1 MVKILIA
8 IITTAVCTNL
18 AAQDVIYMSN
28 GNTINAVVLK
38 ISEELIQF
46 KKEENRDGPIY
57 EKSLKNID
65 SIRYKN
71 GFVES
76 FTAQLV
82 LNSYLEETTDKIIFN
97 SIDSTSVDEIIIDG
111 IRFFIVKNGDA
122 LKTYELVADFAEYR
136 NESVH
141 LVPGGVS
148 FVFESQNKNFTM
160 YTTSIGDKIQ
170 IPFRLNSSGSLRRF
184 EKVANHRLMQI
195 RFLTIPLFINIDQEY
210 SDAFNNMFWVHLRS
224 EF

>member
-8 IITTAVCTNL
+8 IITTAVCINL

-111 IRFFIVKNGDA
+111 IRF
-122 LKTYELVADFAEYR
+122 
-136 NESVH
+136 
-141 LVPGGVS
+141 
-148 FVFESQNKNFTM
+148 
-160 YTTSIGDKIQ
+160 
-170 IPFRLNSSGSLRRF
+170 
-184 EKVANHRLMQI
+184 
-195 RFLTIPLFINIDQEY
+195 LTIPLFINIDQEY